1 MTGPTLIA
9 HGKPADTPAAAVR
22 WATTPQQ
29 QTLVTTLAEL
39 PRIVE
44 VREAV
49 VALGKQLG
57 FTYVAVD
64 LAGFRS
70 GSLNEVLPAETLVQ
84 LKRR

>member
-1 MTGPTLIA
+1 VRFHDTIA
-9 HGKPADTPAAAVR
+9 RLELDG
-22 WATTPQQ
+22 
-29 QTLVTTLAEL
+29 AEL

-44 VREAV
+44 VRDAV

-70 GSLNEVLPAETLVQ
+70 GSLNEVLPADTLIK
-84 LKRR
+84 LRPGRAS